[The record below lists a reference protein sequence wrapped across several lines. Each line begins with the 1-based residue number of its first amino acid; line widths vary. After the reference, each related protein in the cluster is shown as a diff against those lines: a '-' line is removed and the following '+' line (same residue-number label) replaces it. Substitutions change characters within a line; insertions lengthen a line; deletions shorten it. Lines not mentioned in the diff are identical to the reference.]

1 VTDVAEN
8 LSGYQIVR
16 LPRSQD
22 QINDWLDVAARRHTM
37 HALVEVDVTDAR
49 RAIRERRAQLD
60 EPLSLTAFIV
70 ACLAQAIA
78 EDKRMHAHRKGKRAL
93 VLFDDVDVTVAV
105 ERSLEGVRIPV
116 PHIVRAANRKSPE
129 AITREIRGA
138 LAQPDRYRSVRRL
151 LPLWLLVPGPVR
163 RLVWTRLLAD
173 PLRRK
178 RLTGTTF
185 VTAVGMFGHG
195 VAWGVPQA
203 HNYTL
208 GLTVGGIARRP
219 GVVRTGV
226 GDERIEVREVLC
238 LTLSFDHDLIEGA
251 PAARFAARLKELIEH
266 GSGVAQSAPAIHGM
280 P

>member
-1 VTDVAEN
+1 MTDVADN
-8 LSGYQIVR
+8 LSGYQMVR

-37 HALVEVDVTDAR
+37 HALLEVDVTDAR
-49 RAIRERRAQLD
+49 RAIRERRARVD
-60 EPLSLTAFIV
+60 EPLSLTAYIV
-70 ACLAQAIA
+70 ACLAQAIG
-78 EDKRMHAHRKGKRAL
+78 DDRRMHAHRKGKRAL

-105 ERSLEGVRIPV
+105 ERSVEGAKIPV

-129 AITREIRGA
+129 MITHEIREA
-138 LAQPDRYRSVRRL
+138 LAQPERYRSVRRL

-173 PLRRK
+173 PVRRK
-178 RLTGTTF
+178 KLTGTTF

-203 HNYTL
+203 LNYTL
-208 GLTVGGIARRP
+208 GLTVGGVARRP
-219 GVVRTGV
+219 RVGMAGN
-226 GDERIEVREVLC
+226 GDEGIEVREVLC

-251 PAARFAARLKELIEH
+251 PAARFAGRLKELIER
-266 GSGVAQSAPAIHGM
+266 GSGVVESAPAM
-280 P
+280 QRTP